1 MGRRRGERR
10 RHVAGNNNREERGR
24 SAEWA
29 DDNNKRKKKMISNL
43 SSAVESVDAKL
54 ELAEDLARRRFENPS
69 DDAVL
74 AIFHRLC
81 FEADT
86 TSVPL
91 RVQQI
96 SSTVH

>member
-1 MGRRRGERR
+1 
-10 RHVAGNNNREERGR
+10 
-24 SAEWA
+24 
-29 DDNNKRKKKMISNL
+29 MISTNL

-86 TSVPL
+86 RSLPVG
-91 RVQQI
+91 RQQV
-96 SSTVH
+96 SATVH